1 MPQVIV
7 QVQLDIALQI
17 RNQQPKTNASTAIEA
32 QVEEFNTR
40 LEPLHPG
47 STDQQLIPYF
57 VVQTADTQTAN
68 QVMVALRRCPGVEAA
83 YLKPLDEL
91 P

>member
-1 MPQVIV
+1 MPQVIL
-7 QVQLDIALQI
+7 QVQLDIALQLH
-17 RNQQPKTNASTAIEA
+17 NQQPRTNASTAIET
-32 QVEEFNTR
+32 QIKEFNVS

-47 STDQQLIPYF
+47 STDPQFISYF

-68 QVMVALRRCPGVEAA
+68 QLMAALRRCPGVEAA